1 MADKG
6 KNTTKKKP
14 MNKQQKHNFLGALL
28 ASIAAVARGK
38 ENDNMT
44 KGQRRVMTT
53 MTPKDWYLRTTYN
66 AHHYGWQ
73 RKTTKFRSNFRSSNK
88 KKLA

>member
-1 MADKG
+1 MAEKS
-6 KNTTKKKP
+6 NNTKKKP

-28 ASIAAVARGK
+28 ASIKAVARGK
-38 ENDNMT
+38 EKDTMT
-44 KGQRRVMTT
+44 KGQQRIMHS

-73 RKTTKFRSNFRSSNK
+73 RKTRKFKSNFRSSNK
-88 KKLA
+88 KKVA